1 MITTKNEKKAIY
13 GAIQRVLNKM
23 AEKYP
28 YNSKDFGFEV
38 GYCPDTFGF
47 EIGLVPNIM
56 EICEDYTEY
65 FPELGNTLL
74 QELMDSKIAGVCP
87 NKERFFVED
96 IEFDTGDS
104 DGKG

>member
-1 MITTKNEKKAIY
+1 MITEKDKKIAIY
-13 GAIQRVLNKM
+13 GAIQRLLNKM
-23 AEKYP
+23 AEKYS

-65 FPELGNTLL
+65 LPELGDALL
-74 QELMDSKIAGVCP
+74 QELIDSKIPGVYP